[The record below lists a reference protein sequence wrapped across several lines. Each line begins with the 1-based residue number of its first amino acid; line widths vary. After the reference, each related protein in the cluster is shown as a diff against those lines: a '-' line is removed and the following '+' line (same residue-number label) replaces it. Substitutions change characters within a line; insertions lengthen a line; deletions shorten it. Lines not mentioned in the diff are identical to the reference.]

1 MYILELSWWLR
12 DKESTCNARDTGSDP
27 RVRKIPW
34 KKEWQP
40 TPVSLPGGSHG
51 QRSLVGY
58 SPRSHKRVGYYL
70 ATEQQQQSKKKVKNH
85 HCIEIVPMLITEFV
99 GTLLHVALASPSSW
113 AWGALWEKLG
123 VRGKWRG
130 GAVIRSWGLAV
141 LQIKCNFS
149 IYHWFGA
156 ILFNNKKKCISE
168 DMFGCKSENTVA

>member
-58 SPRSHKRVGYYL
+58 SPRSHKRVRYYL
-70 ATEQQQQSKKKVKNH
+70 ATEQQQQIHYMVFLNLH
-85 HCIEIVPMLITEFV
+85 ECLVLITV
-99 GTLLHVALASPSSW
+99 VIKTLGQVKIHS
-113 AWGALWEKLG
+113 
-123 VRGKWRG
+123 
-130 GAVIRSWGLAV
+130 
-141 LQIKCNFS
+141 
-149 IYHWFGA
+149 
-156 ILFNNKKKCISE
+156 
-168 DMFGCKSENTVA
+168 